1 MHVYPKVVLHGS
13 TWTLIL
19 GVSEGSVKEADLTF
33 SLPAGV
39 SSALPLELLKIV
51 FNVVVGDT
59 DTAQDV
65 LAALTVDDIH
75 PSPQVTET
83 VASNWVGRA
92 ENDIDGL
99 PPGFTAEDFKAA
111 QSKQDTSRMRADTE
125 KALVDG
131 RGWEVVTGSVHQHEG
146 DGSATDGSE

>member
-19 GVSEGSVKEADLTF
+19 GVSEGGVKEPDLTF
-33 SLPAGV
+33 SVAAGV
-39 SSALPLELLKIV
+39 SSDLSLELLKIV
-51 FNVVVGDT
+51 FNVIVGDT

-65 LAALTVDDIH
+65 LDALTADDIQ
-75 PSPQVTET
+75 PGGQFRT
-83 VASNWVGRA
+83 VASNWVERA
-92 ENDIDGL
+92 ENNIDGM
-99 PPGFTAEDFKAA
+99 PPGFTAEDFRAA

-131 RGWEVVTGSVHQHEG
+131 RGWEVVIGSVHQHEG
-146 DGSATDGSE
+146 DGTVTDG